1 MAAAVRAKLRIIQ
14 RWCRTASP
22 RKMNR
27 TASVAATIQAA
38 PSPRNPAEA
47 IQPVCE
53 WGAIQLTAIQLT
65 STKGLP
71 NAKIAALRWFG
82 ARPLVTNERETPA

>member
-1 MAAAVRAKLRIIQ
+1 
-14 RWCRTASP
+14 
-22 RKMNR
+22 
-27 TASVAATIQAA
+27 
-38 PSPRNPAEA
+38 
-47 IQPVCE
+47 
-53 WGAIQLTAIQLT
+53 LTAIQLT